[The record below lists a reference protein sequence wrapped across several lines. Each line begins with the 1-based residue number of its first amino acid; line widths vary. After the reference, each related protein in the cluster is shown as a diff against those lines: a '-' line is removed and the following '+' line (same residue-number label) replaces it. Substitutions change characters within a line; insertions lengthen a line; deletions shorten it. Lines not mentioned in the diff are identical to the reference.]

1 MKLSFSLS
9 ATKPK
14 AASRPSPCLKRPA
27 ALPLDDDESIDAA
40 PTASSSLGKGTAPN
54 KKLLAQNVQSSRTM
68 QKRMEAEKKVD
79 KTVYEYDEVWDKM
92 QESKLRQREAK
103 ELDSKD
109 RKPIYIYDLLSSAA
123 TRRLD
128 YLRAEEKMMQ
138 LEREAEG
145 DEFLDKE
152 SFVTQAYK
160 DQMARVRAAEEE
172 EKKRDELLK
181 NQGGGSS
188 GMAHFYRKLLEDS
201 EQKHEATVAATHK
214 PTIGPS
220 PNLTITKPPDF
231 TPISDLDLAE
241 RARDEGKD
249 VELNDDNQ
257 IVDKRDLL
265 VAGLNLSAPN
275 TRRLG
280 HRSTT
285 GKDKNTD
292 EEVQAHRAAGTAASR
307 REVNERRAREIQQQM
322 KGEEERLRSE
332 KERADHEATQR
343 IIAKRN
349 NKDAVQD
356 ARERY
361 LQRKRQ
367 RLETDV
373 EVKPEY
379 DHGRKRGPAQ

>member
-1 MKLSFSLS
+1 
-9 ATKPK
+9 
-14 AASRPSPCLKRPA
+14 
-27 ALPLDDDESIDAA
+27 
-40 PTASSSLGKGTAPN
+40 
-54 KKLLAQNVQSSRTM
+54 M
-68 QKRMEAEKKVD
+68 QKRMEAEKRVD
-79 KTVYEYDEVWDKM
+79 QTVYEYDEVWDKM
-92 QESKLRQREAK
+92 QESKQRQKEAK
-103 ELDSKD
+103 ELESKD
-109 RKPIYIYDLLSSAA
+109 RKPKYIHGLLASSH
-123 TRRLD
+123 TRKLD

-145 DEFLDKE
+145 DEFADKE

-160 DQMARVRAAEEE
+160 DQMAAVRAAEEE

-181 NQGGGSS
+181 KQGGASS
-188 GMAHFYRKLLEDS
+188 GMAHFYRQLLEDS
-201 EQKHEATVAATHK
+201 EQKHEATVAATQK
-214 PTIGPS
+214 PVIGPM

-231 TPISDLDLAE
+231 TPMSDLELAKK
-241 RARDEGKD
+241 AREEGKE

-280 HRSTT
+280 ERSKSDQ
-285 GKDKNTD
+285 GRPG
-292 EEVQAHRAAGTAASR
+292 EEVQAHRAVGTAATR
-307 REVNERRAREIQQQM
+307 REINERRAREIQQQM
-322 KGEEERLRSE
+322 EAEEERLKGE

-349 NKDAVQD
+349 NEDAVQS

-367 RLETDV
+367 RLETDDQA
-373 EVKPEY
+373 KP
-379 DHGRKRGPAQ
+379 D